1 RRIRQVDD
9 NLSADK
15 RFRQSL
21 TSDGVD
27 AGIGRGGEGLV
38 AALAQNG
45 NGLRADQAGAPD
57 DDDLHIRSP
66 FGSRPQSDDCLG
78 SLRIRI
84 TVRRIRVKSCQYLLS
99 YNSSFLVCVSSAP
112 STIIRSKQ

>member
-1 RRIRQVDD
+1 LEEFQHRFVLPRRRIRQVDD

-45 NGLRADQAGAPD
+45 NGLRADQAGAAN
-57 DDDLHIRSP
+57 DDDLHMRSP
-66 FGSRPQSDDCLG
+66 SVVARNRTTVWVHFGFA
-78 SLRIRI
+78 LRL
-84 TVRRIRVKSCQYLLS
+84 RRIRVKKLPIFIEL
-99 YNSSFLVCVSSAP
+99 
-112 STIIRSKQ
+112 